1 MILKKKYYILIFL
14 CLLPAVVRLFVG
26 EWAYIPTASMYPT
39 LLSRDWI
46 WYEKY
51 TYGAVVPCRWSE
63 IPLLNL
69 ACLIPSVWASDQT
82 RDWGYRR
89 CKAFRQP
96 ERMDVIIFRHPA
108 NRDLLLVKRVIG
120 LPGDTLCIM
129 GGIVYI
135 NGVRTEEKGKRCFS
149 YKEADIDFPK
159 DKKGAWTTLNYGPLI
174 IPKND
179 SDESLNGCFVMG
191 DARGN
196 SVDSRFIGLVPFRNV
211 VGKAVCVLYS
221 PEKMGEGQKCFFR
234 KIE

>member
-1 MILKKKYYILIFL
+1 M
-14 CLLPAVVRLFVG
+14 G

-96 ERMDVIIFRHPA
+96 ERMDVTVFYQNYPA
-108 NRDLLLVKRVIG
+108 
-120 LPGDTLCIM
+120 
-129 GGIVYI
+129 
-135 NGVRTEEKGKRCFS
+135 
-149 YKEADIDFPK
+149 
-159 DKKGAWTTLNYGPLI
+159 
-174 IPKND
+174 
-179 SDESLNGCFVMG
+179 
-191 DARGN
+191 
-196 SVDSRFIGLVPFRNV
+196 
-211 VGKAVCVLYS
+211 
-221 PEKMGEGQKCFFR
+221 FR
-234 KIE
+234 KKRQRLRQIHKRSA